1 MLPLR
6 AQYETY
12 RKQRDLAGM
21 EALRAAVLNALM
33 TTPRADEV

>member
-6 AQYETY
+6 AHYETY